1 MCLYLWKLKEGNA
14 LGVWTLNISVDDQMQ
29 ILFLPAANKT
39 LEERKSEN
47 KIWKIDYKIK
57 VRLSES

>member
-1 MCLYLWKLKEGNA
+1 MCLYLWKLKESNA